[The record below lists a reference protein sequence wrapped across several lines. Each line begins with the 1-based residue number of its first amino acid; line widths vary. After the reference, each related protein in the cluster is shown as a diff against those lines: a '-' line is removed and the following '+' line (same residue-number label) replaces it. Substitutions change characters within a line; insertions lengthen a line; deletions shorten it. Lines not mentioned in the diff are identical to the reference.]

1 MRDASESQGLSG
13 EGAFYMRHGPKAD
26 NHHAIHEA
34 AHQQASALIERA
46 MQVKDEAPGMF
57 SDVVHEFLD
66 LIDARILVHAAVEEL
81 EVYQPW
87 IEDRIKRPAV
97 IAALLGEHQTL
108 RQLAVA
114 LERSVAGTDTDLT
127 LSYMHR
133 FLAASRAHADHEED
147 VLRILDEGG
156 LPT

>member
-1 MRDASESQGLSG
+1 MLP
-13 EGAFYMRHGPKAD
+13 GPMD

-34 AHQQASALIERA
+34 AHQQASVLIERA
-46 MQVKDEAPGMF
+46 MRVKGEEPGIF
-57 SDVVHEFLD
+57 SDAVHEFLD

-87 IEDRIKRPAV
+87 IEDRKKRPAA

-108 RQLAVA
+108 RQMAVA
-114 LERSVAGTDTDLT
+114 LERSVAGNDTDLT
-127 LSYMHR
+127 LSSMQR
-133 FLAASRAHADHEED
+133 FLAASKAHAHHEEE